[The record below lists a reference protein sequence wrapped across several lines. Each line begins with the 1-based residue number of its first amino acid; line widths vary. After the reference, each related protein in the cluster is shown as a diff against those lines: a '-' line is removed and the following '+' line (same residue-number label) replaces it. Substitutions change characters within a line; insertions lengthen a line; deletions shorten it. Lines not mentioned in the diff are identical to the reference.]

1 MTGRNIVVAVVS
13 SVQGRVHSTE
23 SLASET
29 SLATDIAPRSFVR
42 QDSSPQ
48 SRSALNWTI
57 DNLVRKGDKVRLVSV
72 IDAKSTATYSP
83 PSGVPI
89 ELDVEPD
96 QKLLSNCNSML
107 SEYQQIAKRKA
118 GDVKASTVVSR
129 SLGTSS
135 DHGRE
140 ICEFAAENGAD
151 ILVVG
156 SRGHG
161 SFKRSIMGMF
171 GLGSVSSFVVQHSP
185 VENVMVHR
193 GAR

>member
-1 MTGRNIVVAVVS
+1 MNEQPVKPCGPT
-13 SVQGRVHSTE
+13 
-23 SLASET
+23 SET
-29 SLATDIAPRSFVR
+29 PRPSKHLTAHRPCVI

-48 SRSALNWTI
+48 SRSALNWTV
-57 DNLVRKGDKVRLVSV
+57 DHLVSKGDKVRLVSI
-72 IDAKSTATYSP
+72 IDTKSTATYSP

-89 ELDVEPD
+89 DLDIEPD
-96 QKLLSNCNSML
+96 QEQLSRCNAIL
-107 SEYQQIAKRKA
+107 TEYQKIAKRKV

-140 ICEFAAENGAD
+140 ICEYAAEMGAE

-171 GLGSVSSFVVQHSP
+171 GLGSVSNFVIQHAP
-185 VENVMVHR
+185 VANVLVHKT
-193 GAR
+193 